1 MRGLYVKWYN
11 AKKKKKIW
19 LVSRDS
25 KKTFQLRTRFA
36 LTGKLSTPWVTLW
49 YMAIDQIKK
58 DIYGNPKLLT
68 LCLVKNPYTAE

>member
-49 YMAIDQIKK
+49 YMAIDQI
-58 DIYGNPKLLT
+58 
-68 LCLVKNPYTAE
+68 